1 MFWYNNKIVLK
12 WPLEFELF
20 SGPKINLLTLKLN
33 ILWHYSPNN
42 SAVFYIYILMKKANR
57 IHDSC
62 HLGFNIIRFLWLLNI

>member
-1 MFWYNNKIVLK
+1 MTPWVWVVL
-12 WPLEFELF
+12 WTQNQF
-20 SGPKINLLTLKLN
+20 INPKLN